1 MKTAVMMKTIFFV
14 ILSYLP
20 LLTFANSESDA
31 ETKHLAHSDQFA
43 SADVAPSSESSA
55 LSNSVELKIV
65 SLAPHLTEWAFSLGL
80 GPNLVG
86 AVKIIF
92 VIKQNTTC
100 LPGFSIGTMLKASS
114 SHNCKKKESYRLLP
128 LP

>member
-1 MKTAVMMKTIFFV
+1 MKTIFFV

-86 AVKIIF
+86 VSDYSDYPDAAKN
-92 VIKQNTTC
+92 IKRVADFQGADIAT
-100 LPGFSIGTMLKASS
+100 IVA
-114 SHNCKKKESYRLLP
+114 
-128 LP
+128 